1 MTITQAIVKSA
12 GKMNSSKMLESIL
25 SSNFTGLSGELRFE
39 EGRLSSYQKFSIV
52 NIGNQENN
60 NLGFWSSELGFSDS
74 PSTMKKLAGFA
85 EVLRPGDPKRILRE
99 GVILADLYARPM
111 NIAVPGI
118 VSFKEFL
125 SPDKK
130 RFTGFCISVYEEV
143 KKILEDDHI
152 YSLPSTTEFH
162 QYNGSYN
169 DLVESVHN
177 ETFDAAVGD
186 ITITTER
193 WDQVEFTVPFIESG
207 LLIVVPV
214 KPRTSKAWLF
224 LKPFTMK
231 MWVATG
237 AIFFYTMFI
246 VWFLEQ
252 RSNPEF
258 SGPWKEQLGNVLW
271 FTFSTLFF
279 AHREKIKSNYTR
291 TVIVVWLFV
300 VLILIESYAASLTS
314 MLTFSRLQ
322 SPVRDI
328 EWIKTTNAIVGCDGA
343 AFVRKY
349 LEDDELSEP
358 GNIIDIGSESEFQ
371 TAFKNGRIQA
381 AVLEVPHAKVFVNKH
396 CKPYAYGDGSFTRRF
411 GGLGFVFQKGS
422 TLAANVSRAILKLS
436 ENGKIKELE
445 KQLFTPSSECLKSQ
459 TIEEN
464 DSLTIE
470 DFLGLYVIYAAT
482 STICFL
488 LYLLKRKMG
497 KIGPTPE
504 SAPTSGGQIQMT

>member
-1 MTITQAIVKSA
+1 
-12 GKMNSSKMLESIL
+12 
-25 SSNFTGLSGELRFE
+25 
-39 EGRLSSYQKFSIV
+39 
-52 NIGNQENN
+52 
-60 NLGFWSSELGFSDS
+60 
-74 PSTMKKLAGFA
+74 MKKLAGFA

-152 YSLPSTTEFH
+152 YSLPSTEFH

-177 ETFDAAVGD
+177 ESFDAAVGD

-193 WDQVEFTVPFIESG
+193 WDLVEFTVPFIESG

-291 TVIVVWLFV
+291 TVIVLWLFV
-300 VLILIESYAASLTS
+300 VLILIENYAASLTS

-349 LEDDELSEP
+349 LEDDELFEP
-358 GNIIDIGSESEFQ
+358 GNIIDISSESKFQ
-371 TAFKNGRIQA
+371 TAFKNGTIQA

-396 CKPYAYGDGSFTRRF
+396 CKQYAYGDGSFTRRF
-411 GGLGFVFQKGS
+411 GGFGFVFQKGS
-422 TLAANVSRAILKLS
+422 ALAANVSKAILKLS

-445 KQLFTPSSECLKSQ
+445 KQLCTPSSECLKSQ
-459 TIEEN
+459 TMEEN

-470 DFLGLYVIYAAT
+470 DLCRLRQNDECDELYALMQAISSFEPSLELENLNPFLGF
-482 STICFL
+482 CQF
-488 LYLLKRKMG
+488 
-497 KIGPTPE
+497 
-504 SAPTSGGQIQMT
+504 